1 MKAKYSIFAI
11 TLLLLYMPYSS
22 VGYIAMAFLLG
33 IAIYIAKPT
42 LSSIGIWGGLFFLT
56 SLVYNTFAHNNYIDF
71 KDILLCAILF
81 IFLFVYRSKSEKS
94 YYMSEWAIF
103 AIFLTV
109 LLSQIVITLNIEP
122 FASLIKNIYI
132 EDQDDIYV
140 GNITDMVNSA
150 YYRAGGFLGNANQCA
165 KFCNLIFAMYLTLFD
180 YKKINIPIF
189 ITYLAIIV
197 LAGSR
202 TGMIVSLTLVCIYI
216 YQKIRASE
224 KNTNAIIFIITITFI
239 ALGIQ
244 YFLSSHFSDM
254 RIINVED
261 GIENS
266 LNSKTNALS
275 IYYEYTLYN
284 DEWGHYFIGNYYSS
298 LSNIFMQN
306 NLISLGKFDSDIGYL
321 FYSYGI
327 IGLIIIGVCTVIK
340 FRRTNTSLYYYPIF
354 LWIISAAVYT
364 HIKFI
369 ILFIIILLAFNKKDG
384 YAHSSNKLNS

>member
-1 MKAKYSIFAI
+1 MKEKYSIFVI
-11 TLLLLYMPYSS
+11 TLLLLYIPYSS
-22 VGYIAMAFLLG
+22 VGYIVMAFLLG
-33 IAIYIAKPT
+33 LVIYTTKPT
-42 LSSIGIWGGLFFLT
+42 ISSLWIWGGLFFVT
-56 SLVYNTFAHNNYIDF
+56 SLIYNTFVHYNYIDF
-71 KDILLCAILF
+71 KDILLCTFLF
-81 IFLFVYRSKSEKS
+81 IFLFVYRGKDDRS

-122 FASLIKNIYI
+122 FASLIKDIYI

-140 GNITDMVNSA
+140 GDIADMVNSA

-180 YKKINIPIF
+180 HKKINIPIF
-189 ITYLAIIV
+189 ITYLSIIV

-202 TGMIVSLTLVCIYI
+202 TGMIVSLALVSIYV
-216 YQKIRASE
+216 YQKIKKSK
-224 KNTNAIIFIITITFI
+224 KNTNTIIFIITISII
-239 ALGIQ
+239 AFGIQ
-244 YFLSSHFSDM
+244 YFLSSYFYNM
-254 RIINVED
+254 RIINIED

-266 LNSKTNALS
+266 LYSKTNALNF
-275 IYYEYTLYN
+275 YYDYTLYN
-284 DEWGHYFIGNYYSS
+284 EEWGHYFIGNFYSS
-298 LSNIFMQN
+298 LSNVFMQN

-327 IGLIIIGVCTVIK
+327 IGLIIIGVCTIIK
-340 FRRTNTSLYYYPIF
+340 YKRTKTSPYYYPIF

-369 ILFIIILLAFNKKDG
+369 ILFTVILLAFNRGHDDA
-384 YAHSSNKLNS
+384 YTSNKLDC